1 MAEKDVTFRFK
12 EFSVRQDRCAMKVGT
27 DGVLL
32 GALARVESQ
41 ESRVESQE
49 SRVESQESM
58 FNVLDIG
65 TGTGVVA
72 LMLAQ
77 RYPEARIVG
86 VEIDPEAAAQA
97 AENFAA
103 SPWGDRL
110 IARCGDVNVNV
121 NENENE
127 NETDNKFQLIVCNPP
142 YYAHSPA
149 ASSRARDTARR
160 ADSLTHEQLVEC
172 AARLMADGGRLEV
185 IIPYTT
191 ADEFIHTAWLHGL
204 HLMRR
209 IDIRT
214 KPGKAFKRSVVAVA
228 NENENGHTPPS
239 QATPP
244 LTEGE
249 ELGNLL
255 LFNADG
261 SATEEYRALT
271 GEFYLD

>member
-1 MAEKDVTFRFK
+1 MKEKDVTFRFK

-32 GALARVESQ
+32 GALARVES
-41 ESRVESQE
+41 SRVQE
-49 SRVESQESM
+49 VQESM

-110 IARCGDVNVNV
+110 IVKCGDVNVNEND
-121 NENENE
+121 NEN
-127 NETDNKFQLIVCNPP
+127 KFNLIVCNPP

-160 ADSLTHEQLVEC
+160 ADSLTYEQLVEC

-204 HLMRR
+204 HLVRR

-214 KPGKAFKRSVVAVA
+214 KAGKEFKRSILAFKNERPTPNPSRKEGS
-228 NENENGHTPPS
+228 NENEND
-239 QATPP
+239 
-244 LTEGE
+244 
-249 ELGNLL
+249 NLL
-255 LFNADG
+255 MFNADG

>member
-1 MAEKDVTFRFK
+1 MAEKDSTFRFK

-41 ESRVESQE
+41 EP
-49 SRVESQESM
+49 RVESQESM

-103 SPWGDRL
+103 SPWADRL
-110 IARCGDVNVNV
+110 TARCGDVNV

-127 NETDNKFQLIVCNPP
+127 NENKFNLIVCNPP

-160 ADSLTHEQLVEC
+160 ADSLTYEQLVEC

-185 IIPYTT
+185 IIPYGA
-191 ADEFIHTAWLHGL
+191 ADDFIHTGWLHGL
-204 HLMRR
+204 HLVRR

-214 KPGKAFKRSVVAVA
+214 KPGKPFKRSVVAVA
-228 NENENGHTPPS
+228 NENENDN
-239 QATPP
+239 
-244 LTEGE
+244 ENE
-249 ELGNLL
+249 NENDNLL

>member
-1 MAEKDVTFRFK
+1 MKEKDVTFRFK
-12 EFSVRQDRCAMKVGT
+12 QFSVRQDRCAMKVGT

-32 GALARVESQ
+32 GALASLYSQ
-41 ESRVESQE
+41 ESRVKSQE
-49 SRVESQESM
+49 SR
-58 FNVLDIG
+58 VLDIG

-77 RYPEARIVG
+77 RYPEARMVG

-103 SPWGDRL
+103 SPWGERL
-110 IARCGDVNVNV
+110 AVRQANV
-121 NENENE
+121 
-127 NETDNKFQLIVCNPP
+127 
-142 YYAHSPA
+142 
-149 ASSRARDTARR
+149 
-160 ADSLTHEQLVEC
+160 
-172 AARLMADGGRLEV
+172 
-185 IIPYTT
+185 
-191 ADEFIHTAWLHGL
+191 
-204 HLMRR
+204 
-209 IDIRT
+209 
-214 KPGKAFKRSVVAVA
+214 

-271 GEFYLD
+271 GEFYL

>member
-1 MAEKDVTFRFK
+1 MAEKDSTFRFK

-41 ESRVESQE
+41 EP
-49 SRVESQESM
+49 RVESQESM

-103 SPWGDRL
+103 SPWGDRI
-110 IARCGDVNVNV
+110 IARCGDVNVN
-121 NENENE
+121 ENEN
-127 NETDNKFQLIVCNPP
+127 KFNLIVCNPP

-160 ADSLTHEQLVEC
+160 ADSLTYEQLVEC

-204 HLMRR
+204 HLVRR

-214 KPGKAFKRSVVAVA
+214 KPGKPFKRSVVAVA
-228 NENENGHTPPS
+228 NENGHTPPS

>member
-1 MAEKDVTFRFK
+1 MKEKDVTFRFK

-32 GALARVESQ
+32 GALARVES
-41 ESRVESQE
+41 SRVQE
-49 SRVESQESM
+49 FKGSRVQEVQESM

-72 LMLAQ
+72 LMMAQ

-110 IARCGDVNVNV
+110 IAKCGDVNVNEND
-121 NENENE
+121 NEN
-127 NETDNKFQLIVCNPP
+127 KFNLIVCNPP

-160 ADSLTHEQLVEC
+160 ADSLTYEQLVEC

-204 HLMRR
+204 HLIRR

-214 KPGKAFKRSVVAVA
+214 KPGKPFKRSVVAVA
-228 NENENGHTPPS
+228 NENKNGHTPPS